1 MALFHQIDFDLQT
14 LVAFID
20 RGYVGLPDIQRPFV
34 WPNTKIRDL
43 FDSLYRGYPVGYLLL
58 WENGA
63 AQDSR
68 TIGSTPKQSV
78 PSLLIVDGQQRLT
91 ALYAVLT
98 GTPVVREDYCTER
111 IEIAFDPLHENF
123 EVADAAIRRDRSFVP
138 DISALWRNDGD
149 IFETV
154 EAYLRQLESG
164 ASLPED
170 DRRRIRTA
178 LGKLFQL
185 PNNFR
190 LTALQLSAQIDE
202 EQVAEVF
209 VRINSK
215 GTPLNQADFILTL
228 MSVFWDKG
236 RSQLE
241 DFCRRAKAPSADRSS
256 PFNPFLQPSPDQ
268 LLRVGV
274 GVAFRR
280 ARLKFVYSIL
290 RGKDLETGEF
300 SVQRREEQFA
310 RLAEAQSRA
319 LALHYWHDFSRPL
332 GAINPLRARAAPPLP
347 AGTPRTP
354 GSGRAA
360 RGQPSC

>member
-58 WENGA
+58 WENGV

-98 GTPVVREDYCTER
+98 GTPVVREDYSTER

-149 IFETV
+149 IFETWRPIYV
-154 EAYLRQLESG
+154 SSSPAERSPRMTAAGFGLHL
-164 ASLPED
+164 ASSFNCPATFASPPFNC
-170 DRRRIRTA
+170 RRRSMKSKWRRCSSVST
-178 LGKLFQL
+178 
-185 PNNFR
+185 
-190 LTALQLSAQIDE
+190 
-202 EQVAEVF
+202 
-209 VRINSK
+209 VRERHS
-215 GTPLNQADFILTL
+215 TRPT
-228 MSVFWDKG
+228 S
-236 RSQLE
+236 
-241 DFCRRAKAPSADRSS
+241 SS
-256 PFNPFLQPSPDQ
+256 P
-268 LLRVGV
+268 
-274 GVAFRR
+274 
-280 ARLKFVYSIL
+280 
-290 RGKDLETGEF
+290 
-300 SVQRREEQFA
+300 
-310 RLAEAQSRA
+310 
-319 LALHYWHDFSRPL
+319 
-332 GAINPLRARAAPPLP
+332 
-347 AGTPRTP
+347 
-354 GSGRAA
+354 
-360 RGQPSC
+360 